1 MQTHR
6 RIIII
11 LASLLLCGAGAALV
25 CLWQMK
31 QTAATESPAAELTT
45 DEPDIAADEEEE
57 EYLQPV
63 VVDIRLENGEP
74 VLEYNGEP
82 LTLAELKDFIR
93 ELTEE
98 IEEQPVLFRAKDE
111 LTEQQWEDIIGSTME
126 DVPAFSNYG
135 IEAPDRTHPYKEI
148 LLEDANTEAEA
159 NAHPEMVFTLRFEQG
174 EVQIIEEDTELTPE
188 AFVERVRDQAA
199 QDARTRVLF
208 RVPCDFPPN
217 HLINILT
224 ACKESGLLNLDISE
238 ACDLNQ

>member
-1 MQTHR
+1 MAPPP
-6 RIIII
+6 RIVIAAG
-11 LASLLLCGAGAALV
+11 LRLCCAAIAGL
-25 CLWQMK
+25 CLWQLQK
-31 QTAATESPAAELTT
+31 SEPGEDAAVPDTMETPGLAAVN
-45 DEPDIAADEEEE
+45 EEE

-63 VVDIRLENGEP
+63 VVDILLKDGKP
-74 VLEYNGEP
+74 VLKYNGEP
-82 LTLAELKDFIR
+82 LTLSELKDFIR

-135 IEAPDRTHPYKEI
+135 IEAPDRTYAYKEI
-148 LLEDANTEAEA
+148 RLEDANTEAEA
-159 NAHPEMVFTLRFEQG
+159 NAHPEIAFTLRFEQG
-174 EVQIIEEDTELTPE
+174 EVQIAEEDTELSPE
-188 AFVERVRDQAA
+188 AFVERVRAQAA

>member
-1 MQTHR
+1 MLTTR

-11 LASLLLCGAGAALV
+11 LACLLLCGAGAALV

-31 QTAATESPAAELTT
+31 QAATAGSPAAPAAAE
-45 DEPDIAADEEEE
+45 EPDIAADEEE

-63 VVDIRLENGEP
+63 VVDIHLADGEP

-82 LTLAELKDFIR
+82 ITLSELKDFIR

-135 IEAPDRTHPYKEI
+135 IEAPDRTYPYKEI
-148 LLEDANTEAEA
+148 RLVDANTAAEA

-174 EVQIIEEDTELTPE
+174 EVQIAEEDTELSPE
-188 AFVERVRDQAA
+188 AFVERVRAQAA

-238 ACDLNQ
+238 ACDLNR